1 MNVRR
6 TITSDSRDY
15 IVACVRVAPEGYV
28 VTIKPESRSL
38 AQNDLLH
45 AMLTKIARER
55 VWAGSKHPIDVWKR
69 LLTAAWL
76 RARGDRPTIL
86 PALDGCG
93 VDVIF
98 ERTSTMSISDV
109 ADLITYIE
117 AWREG

>member
-1 MNVRR
+1 MNVQR
-6 TITSDSRDY
+6 TITSDSRDH

-28 VTIKPESRSL
+28 VTIRSKARSL
-38 AQNDLLH
+38 EQNALLH
-45 AMLTKIARER
+45 AMLTEIARER
-55 VWAGSKHPIDVWKR
+55 VWAGAKHPVDVWKR

-93 VDVIF
+93 IDVIF
-98 ERTSTMSISDV
+98 ERTSHMSVADV